1 MNKLCLRTP
10 NHYYLLCK
18 NFSPFVSHKKEI
30 VLAELCPYYGTK
42 QNSRKSNVSY
52 DILTYIFV

>member
-1 MNKLCLRTP
+1 MP
-10 NHYYLLCK
+10 Y
-18 NFSPFVSHKKEI
+18 PFFVESV